1 MSRRNTLKLMIDMA
15 DIVEDQPCDMLIV
28 CFLSHGKDQGKIIS
42 SDGLNIDM
50 ETDVL
55 RLGLFELFDFKNIS
69 LQEV

>member
-1 MSRRNTLKLMIDMA
+1 MIDMA

-55 RLGLFELFDFKNIS
+55 RLVLFELFVFQKYFSTGGLTMSI
-69 LQEV
+69 VHP

>member
-1 MSRRNTLKLMIDMA
+1 MIDMA

-42 SDGLNIDM
+42 SGGLNIDM

-55 RLGLFELFDFKNIS
+55 RLVLFELFVFQKYFSTGGLTMSI
-69 LQEV
+69 VHP

>member
-1 MSRRNTLKLMIDMA
+1 MIDMA

-55 RLGLFELFDFKNIS
+55 RCGLFYFFVFQKYFSTGGLTMSI
-69 LQEV
+69 VHP